1 MQNRALVVDAN
12 ILIRAVLGKRV
23 REVLEAHAENVS
35 FFIPEAAYCE
45 AEEHLAA
52 LVVKRGGSPDRAL
65 ALLRSLGRLMERVGD
80 EVYGDFEAEARERLE
95 MRDQDDWPIL
105 AAALAIGCPIWT
117 EDSDFFGCGVATW
130 TSNRVQVFLR
140 EAGPRES
147 GAE

>member
-1 MQNRALVVDAN
+1 MPNRALVVDAN

-23 REVLEAHAENVS
+23 RAVLEAHAESVS
-35 FFIPEAAYCE
+35 FFIPEAYCE

-52 LVVKRGGSPDRAL
+52 LVVKRGGDPDKAL

-80 EVYGDFEAEARERLE
+80 EVYGSFEAEARERLD

-130 TSNRVQVFLR
+130 TSNRVQLFLR
-140 EAGPRES
+140 EARPRES
-147 GAE
+147 GVE